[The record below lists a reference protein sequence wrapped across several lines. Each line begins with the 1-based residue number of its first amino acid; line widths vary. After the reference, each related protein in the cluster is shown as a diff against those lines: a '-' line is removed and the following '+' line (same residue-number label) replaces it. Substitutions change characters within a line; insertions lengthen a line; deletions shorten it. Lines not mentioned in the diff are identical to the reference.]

1 MTYAG
6 RLCQQEIHPERVRR
20 TGRAKAEKSLP
31 QGESHAAPKSTYAQE
46 AAGLLRAKSKKALK
60 SGNSALEAY
69 SQVSY
74 YIDVCPDGSGSPAAG
89 QAMKY
94 RQYQNHI

>member
-1 MTYAG
+1 MPPRKA
-6 RLCQQEIHPERVRR
+6 HMPRR
-20 TGRAKAEKSLP
+20 RPA
-31 QGESHAAPKSTYAQE
+31 
-46 AAGLLRAKSKKALK
+46 LRAKSKKALK